1 MTYVHKK
8 VSVLID
14 KAPCKKSLFLSNQE
28 GESENNLKEH
38 IEVDLFE
45 NNLKEHIDSE
55 GREEAPGGVG

>member
-45 NNLKEHIDSE
+45 NNLKEHMDT
-55 GREEAPGGVG
+55 RQ